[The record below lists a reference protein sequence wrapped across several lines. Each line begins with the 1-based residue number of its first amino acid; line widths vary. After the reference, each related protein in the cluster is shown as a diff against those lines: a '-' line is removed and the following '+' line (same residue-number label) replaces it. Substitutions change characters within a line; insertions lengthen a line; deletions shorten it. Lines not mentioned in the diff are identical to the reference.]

1 MTAREV
7 TQVLQASGFVFQSQS
22 GSHQKWRNPGTNVT
36 VTVPWHKGRTL
47 FLGTLRAIQRQSM
60 LPESV
65 WETE

>member
-7 TQVLQASGFVFQSQS
+7 TQVLNSNGFVLQSQS
-22 GSHQKWRNPGTNVT
+22 GSHQKWICPGLKVT
-36 VTVPWHKGRTL
+36 LIVPWHKGKTL
-47 FLGTLRAIQRQSM
+47 PLGTLRAIQRQSG